1 MTPLEVIF
9 VVGLLFEVSTCQK
22 EIYSH
27 FHQDVT
33 LHCDSQ
39 YQPLQC
45 SRISWLYNRDSS
57 ETLGEAIKGTVKK
70 TSRRANRLRLGTD
83 CSLVIKNFSAE
94 DVGLYTCRLDD
105 TTTFDVRM
113 YLSLFKVSPEP
124 ADFDP
129 KRDDELSLECSLMRY
144 RDLHSC
150 PSSPLHWVDET
161 GATITEGVERNSR
174 GTDCLSYLKVKRQSG
189 NNKKFTCQVL
199 NKENIVEI
207 EADYTPFLKDPI
219 PDPTQDP
226 GVGPGPSSNSSPDLK
241 LIFIIVG
248 VLVGVVLLLII
259 MAVVLIKHKK
269 RDKVADVP
277 KPTQQPDDPESN
289 LTYVT
294 VNHSKQQAFSN
305 IRGVNEDAV
314 TYSTVKSAVKM
325 GKDDDPSSLYS
336 TISKN

>member
-1 MTPLEVIF
+1 MAPLEVIF

-83 CSLVIKNFSAE
+83 CSLVIKNVSAE
-94 DVGLYTCRLDD
+94 DVGLYMCRLDD

-144 RDLHSC
+144 RGLPSC
-150 PSSPLHWVDET
+150 PSNPLHWVDET

-207 EADYTPFLKDPI
+207 EADYTPFLKDSI

-226 GVGPGPSSNSSPDLK
+226 GVGPGSDAGPSESSILK
-241 LIFIIVG
+241 ARFIVVSVG
-248 VLVGVVLLLII
+248 LSALII
-259 MAVVLIKHKK
+259 TV
-269 RDKVADVP
+269 
-277 KPTQQPDDPESN
+277 
-289 LTYVT
+289 VT
-294 VNHSKQQAFSN
+294 VNIWTRTKGKQSQRNDKVVDEDDEDETVNYEN
-305 IRGVNEDAV
+305 IRASAED
-314 TYSTVKSAVKM
+314 
-325 GKDDDPSSLYS
+325 
-336 TISKN
+336 